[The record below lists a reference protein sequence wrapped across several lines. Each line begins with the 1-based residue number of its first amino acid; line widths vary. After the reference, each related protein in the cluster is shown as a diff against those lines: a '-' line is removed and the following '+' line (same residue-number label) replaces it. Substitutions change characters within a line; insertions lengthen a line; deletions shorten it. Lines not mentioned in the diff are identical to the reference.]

1 MLPKRDRLDEAA
13 YKRGQ
18 IVSEFRRGVAWII
31 DMVIIMIPVL
41 AAMLLLWHEHIITRK
56 MVLGSVYDVRYV
68 VILSLYIVIVFTLT
82 TKLTRG
88 RTIGKSLVNIRLIDC
103 KDMVINKVPHI
114 KMYKIFYN
122 IYNKCTLI
130 TICV

>member
-1 MLPKRDRLDEAA
+1 MCIRDR

-18 IVSEFRRGVAWII
+18 IVSEFRRVVAWII

-88 RTIGKSLVNIRLIDC
+88 RTIGKSLVNIRLIR
-103 KDMVINKVPHI
+103 
-114 KMYKIFYN
+114 
-122 IYNKCTLI
+122 
-130 TICV
+130 CV